1 MTKGSFYAILLYM
14 FSSRR
19 HFFCIDKAVFFSI
32 AVLGAIF
39 VPAGVLQAKT
49 PDVAIRDSAYQARF
63 LSQSESDP
71 ITIEAGKTALVKI
84 QFKNIGT
91 QTWKNEGAHYIS
103 AYTMEPRDRSSVFF
117 GSGWKSPRQ
126 IGRMAGTIAPG
137 AIGELGIFLHAPN
150 EPGSYVEKF
159 YLAAENHSWVTD
171 GYFFLKITVVSV
183 DVISEKPQEVEESEK
198 ANVGL
203 KQKLNGNETE
213 IERKLSDENGMLPET
228 KKISSDTSVN
238 LDYPYIRMPHTAKR
252 IGLNVKDV
260 RAKGG
265 DRIKVVVIYQNTSGA
280 AWKKYHVSAAAPLSL
295 ASAESELTFA
305 DEEWKNNALVLEKEA
320 AVPADGFVRETFY
333 IRAPKIIGSYL
344 FSAQLYADGTPIDD
358 NISINV
364 HVTENAPLGDDEAL
378 PDVPSSPPSYDLLNP
393 KEPRLSEEP
402 RIRVGLANSQ
412 NFIQFVSFEDD
423 YRVRDGD
430 VEIGIL
436 PQKKIGIV
444 RYADGV
450 YSFESGDI
458 SIQTPNRIR
467 LEPVNNP
474 HAVFTLMNYDRL
486 AAWVAPDSFNKYR
499 GAFEYQI
506 GKKDSV
512 LYIISDLLL
521 EDYMKGIAEVSR
533 KAPIEMVK
541 ANLAAA
547 RTYAFI
553 SKGKYAFFDV
563 LGNTY
568 DQLYLGHN
576 AEAALPNVQE
586 AAIATRG
593 IMITYNSEIVTTPY
607 FGNSNGRTKSWTDVW
622 GGKPKPWLVPVKAT
636 YDLRDGKR
644 QFGHG
649 VGMSQRDAAIRAE
662 EEGLLWDALIKYY
675 YTGVEVERIY
685 F

>member
-1 MTKGSFYAILLYM
+1 M

-19 HFFCIDKAVFFSI
+19 HFFCIAKAVFFSFI
-32 AVLGAIF
+32 ILGSVFAR
-39 VPAGVLQAKT
+39 AGVLQAKT
-49 PDVAIRDSAYQARF
+49 LEVTIRDSAYQARF

-71 ITIEAGKTALVKI
+71 VTIEAGKTALVKI
-84 QFKNIGT
+84 RFKNTGT

-159 YLAAENHSWVTD
+159 YLAAENHSWVD
-171 GYFFLKITVVSV
+171 GGYFFLQIKVIPASVASTVKA
-183 DVISEKPQEVEESEK
+183 DVKDGDEKLLSEIEPEI
-198 ANVGL
+198 N
-203 KQKLNGNETE
+203 QKL
-213 IERKLSDENGMLPET
+213 LPET
-228 KKISSDTSVN
+228 KKNSGDSSVN
-238 LDYPYIRMPHTAKR
+238 QDYPDIRKSHTAKR

-265 DRIKVVVIYQNTSGA
+265 ERIKVVVIYQNTSGA
-280 AWKKYHVSAAAPLSL
+280 AWTKYHLSAAAPLSL
-295 ASAESELTFA
+295 ASAENELTFA
-305 DEEWKNNALVLEKEA
+305 DEEWKNNALVVEKEA
-320 AVPADGFVRETFY
+320 AVPVDGFVRETFY
-333 IRAPKIIGSYL
+333 IRAPKTMGSYL
-344 FSAQLYADGTPIDD
+344 FSAQLHADDAPIDD
-358 NISINV
+358 IISINV
-364 HVTENAPLGDDEAL
+364 HVTENAPLADPGVLVGA
-378 PDVPSSPPSYDLLNP
+378 PSVQPSYDLLNP
-393 KEPRLSEEP
+393 KEPRLPEEP

-430 VEIGIL
+430 AEIGIL

-444 RYADGV
+444 RYADGM
-450 YSFESGDI
+450 YSFDGGDI

-467 LEPVNNP
+467 LEPVNNS
-474 HAVFTLMNYDRL
+474 HAVFTLMNYERL

-512 LYIISDLLL
+512 LYIINDLLL
-521 EDYMKGIAEVSR
+521 EDYIQGIAEVSR

-568 DQLYLGHN
+568 DQLYLGYN

-593 IMITYNSEIVTTPY
+593 IMITYNNEIVTTPY
-607 FGNSNGRTKSWTDVW
+607 FGNSNGRTKSWTDAW

-662 EEGLLWDALIKYY
+662 EEGLLWDALVKYY
-675 YTGVEVERIY
+675 YTGVEVERMY